1 MILQMVADLVLFVL
15 VRLLFVAFMLMLG
28 LWGGLEVVGSDV
40 NVIEF
45 TRDAVGSFQEVAIIL
60 EGL

>member
-1 MILQMVADLVLFVL
+1 MILRMVADLVMFTM
-15 VRLLFVAFMLMLG
+15 VRLLFIAFMLMLG
-28 LWGGLEVVGSDV
+28 LWGGLEAVGSDV

-45 TRDAVGSFQEVAIIL
+45 TRDAVGSFQEVSSIL